1 MLHVCYQCVMC
12 FSVLLFRMCGVWLC
26 LLHVSFVV
34 VVFDVGVHL
43 DEKKKSWVSC
53 RILKSEHEHL
63 SIPRHREDK
72 QLEQD

>member
-43 DEKKKSWVSC
+43 DEKKRAGC
-53 RILKSEHEHL
+53 RVGF
-63 SIPRHREDK
+63 
-72 QLEQD
+72 